1 MFLFLNFDNKKDK
14 LNIAARFKIIYLRWL
29 VFLEDIVLL
38 KIKIKSEIKEFNLE
52 KKEYYSKQLLLL
64 VFD

>member
-52 KKEYYSKQLLLL
+52 KKRIL
-64 VFD
+64 